1 MPSSPSLTTSHILK
15 HDPAQHDLSTRQF
28 SPAGTAK
35 GVLGRMCSVTTGNS
49 SGQHSFILIVTWARR
64 TARHA
69 LLNHTYSKGYS
80 TVIQYS
86 TKKLH
91 GRQTACKSPLSVIK
105 NCQVI
110 RMLTAYAVAIGRT
123 VARGWRVVVRSK
135 QRYPEEASPRVSD
148 SCVGDKDTAR
158 AICFHT
164 SCGVRH
170 RRPGLHGGFL
180 GCASGLAR
188 WVTKSN
194 KHYRPAR
201 G

>member
-1 MPSSPSLTTSHILK
+1 MVQYRDTVLNQKAPRATDSLQKPS
-15 HDPAQHDLSTRQF
+15 
-28 SPAGTAK
+28 
-35 GVLGRMCSVTTGNS
+35 
-49 SGQHSFILIVTWARR
+49 
-64 TARHA
+64 
-69 LLNHTYSKGYS
+69 
-80 TVIQYS
+80 
-86 TKKLH
+86 
-91 GRQTACKSPLSVIK
+91 SVIK

-110 RMLTAYAVAIGRT
+110 RMLTAYAVAIGRA

-164 SCGVRH
+164 SAACAIVGLGSTGASLAVRV
-170 RRPGLHGGFL
+170 G
-180 GCASGLAR
+180 

-194 KHYRPAR
+194 NRYWPAR